1 MAERTDPYRNYRFR
15 VEIASI
21 QVAAFASATI
31 PDESSDPIEYREGT
45 DPFTRKLSGYSKVG
59 SPHSQ
64 ARHHDVDGS
73 FTSGGRS
80 SARPAPVVPN
90 ARRNISIILVD
101 DAGNDAARWDLVGAW
116 PSKYQAGDLDGKGN
130 DVLIETFEVAVETIK
145 RTQ

>member
-31 PDESSDPIEYREGT
+31 PDESSDQIEYREGT
-45 DPFTRKLSGYSKVG
+45 DPFTRKLSGYPKVG
-59 SPHSQ
+59 SLTLK
-64 ARHHDVDGS
+64 RGIT
-73 FTSGGRS
+73 TSMELYEWWQIIRQTGTG
-80 SARPAPVVPN
+80 VPN